1 MAKKKSTQ
9 ENATPIIVDE
19 DEIATPEEET
29 FKDLNEKLAKIRK
42 NKGVI
47 GYILRNTTSATI
59 DLTEPEKIVEYAIFS
74 SQVMDSSQ
82 EISDLLET
90 GDVQN
95 VLIDENRRK
104 QNQHI
109 HGKRRRRHRHPKTNF
124 TLTVPKFFLII
135 PNRLITKQRLFEAA
149 TS

>member
-19 DEIATPEEET
+19 DEFATPEEDQT
-29 FKDLNEKLAKIRK
+29 FKDLNEKLAKIRR

-59 DLTEPEKIVEYAIFS
+59 DLKEPEKIVEYAIFS
-74 SQVMDSSQ
+74 SQVLDSSQ

-90 GDVQN
+90 GDVEN
-95 VLIDENRRK
+95 VLIEGKENKVLCMKIDGNKISIFMEKDADDADIQK
-104 QNQHI
+104 QI
-109 HGKRRRRHRHPKTNF
+109 SP
-124 TLTVPKFFLII
+124 
-135 PNRLITKQRLFEAA
+135 
-149 TS
+149 

>member
-19 DEIATPEEET
+19 DEFATPEEDQT

-59 DLTEPEKIVEYAIFS
+59 DLKEPEKIVEYAIFS
-74 SQVMDSSQ
+74 SQVLDSSQ

-90 GDVQN
+90 GDVKN
-95 VLIDENRRK
+95 VLIEGKENK
-104 QNQHI
+104 VLCMKIDGNKISIFMEKDAEDTDIQKKI
-109 HGKRRRRHRHPKTNF
+109 SP
-124 TLTVPKFFLII
+124 
-135 PNRLITKQRLFEAA
+135 
-149 TS
+149 